1 MLAPIVAV
9 VFGALAEGEGGLSA
23 EATLDY
29 VVQTFL
35 YAAATML
42 FSLAL
47 ALPAAWLTTMRRF
60 RGDRLAVW
68 ALCMPLALPP
78 YITGYAY
85 ADFLESVFWI
95 HPRGTMAAA
104 AATSLAVYP
113 YIYLFARAALREQSC
128 HIQSAARLMGYSPLS
143 ACIKISWPLA
153 RPAVIAGAALAL
165 METLNDFA
173 LAEHYGVRVLGLGI
187 IDLWLNRG
195 DLHSACRLSVLL
207 LAAVLALLFFEERGR
222 RRQRLYASQCDRCF
236 ACDRAA
242 ALSGASGWFCKLFL
256 LLAAFGGILFAGVVV
271 C

>member
-35 YAAATML
+35 YASATML

-104 AATSLAVYP
+104 AATSLGGLSLH
-113 YIYLFARAALREQSC
+113 LFVCARRIARAIVPHSKR
-128 HIQSAARLMGYSPLS
+128 
-143 ACIKISWPLA
+143 
-153 RPAVIAGAALAL
+153 GA
-165 METLNDFA
+165 TD
-173 LAEHYGVRVLGLGI
+173 G
-187 IDLWLNRG
+187 
-195 DLHSACRLSVLL
+195 L
-207 LAAVLALLFFEERGR
+207 LAAV
-222 RRQRLYASQCDRCF
+222 
-236 ACDRAA
+236 
-242 ALSGASGWFCKLFL
+242 
-256 LLAAFGGILFAGVVV
+256 GVH
-271 C
+271 